1 VEGAGDGEGG
11 LSNAGIELVVP
22 SLERL
27 PQYAAALERGWSPNN
42 LRDVGGE
49 QLAAIRTDAAAFI
62 ADLTRREGGT
72 ITLGDGRVVPRLPGQ
87 VYWIWDGEFCGSIGV
102 RYVRGT
108 EDLPPHVT
116 GHVGYAIV
124 PWKRRRGYATRA
136 LALLL
141 PIARAHGLNRVRIDC
156 DADNIASY
164 RVIETNGGVL
174 AETRPDADD
183 PTLMKRIYW
192 VDTGAG

>member
-1 VEGAGDGEGG
+1 MEGAGDGEGG
-11 LSNAGIELVVP
+11 LSVELVTP

-27 PQYAAALERGWSPNN
+27 PQYAAALEKGWSPNN
-42 LRDVGGE
+42 LRDVSGE
-49 QLAAIRTDAAAFI
+49 QLTGIRAGAAAFI

-87 VYWIWDGEFCGSIGV
+87 VFWIWDGEFCGSIGV
-102 RYVRGT
+102 RYVPGT
-108 EDLPPHVT
+108 DELPPHVT
-116 GHVGYAIV
+116 GHIGYAVV

-156 DADNIASY
+156 DADNIPSQ
-164 RVIETNGGVL
+164 RVILANGGGL
-174 AETRPDADD
+174 AEERPDADD
-183 PTLMKRIYW
+183 PARLKRIYW
-192 VDTGAG
+192 VDTAAG